1 MGAGSGGMKA
11 REVPSLLVFV
21 ALALVAAC
29 GRSASDG
36 KTDASSS
43 ERISAALD
51 VCAQGR
57 GAFAGHVCGD
67 RELSALS
74 GQVQEALVAEAAAVS
89 DAGAQM
95 LVQNQNRWLEAQR
108 IACGVIDPDAAPTPE
123 QGSCLESELRA
134 RVQDAGAAVQ
144 EIGGYTFQRMEL
156 VDAAPVTAEIAEASG
171 LGDAAPRAITREIRF
186 PRIDGAQ
193 TPAIQRFNELVAQE
207 PQFRLEDATS
217 EIIDYRIAFAGDEI
231 VSVRFDLSAD
241 TLGAAHPNNTSKAV
255 TVLMREGRALTES
268 DVFKP
273 DSDWQRFL
281 TDRAVRDISRQYRED
296 GFTPPERD
304 VQQTATKAH
313 LWLIT
318 EQGLTLLFP
327 PYSFGAPYVMGGTE
341 VTIPWADLRP
351 YLNPAA
357 PAPIRPQP

>member
-1 MGAGSGGMKA
+1 MKA
-11 REVPSLLVFV
+11 LTPILAVLAIL
-21 ALALVAAC
+21 ALAGCERA
-29 GRSASDG
+29 GDG

-43 ERISAALD
+43 QRLSAALD
-51 VCAQGR
+51 VCAEGR

-67 RELSALS
+67 QELSALNQ
-74 GQVQEALVAEAAAVS
+74 QVSEALVAEAAEVS

-108 IACGVIDPDAAPTPE
+108 IACGIIDPDAVPTPE
-123 QGSCLESELRA
+123 QQACLQSELRA
-134 RVQDAGAAVQ
+134 RVEDAREAVQ
-144 EIGGYTFQRMEL
+144 DVGGYTFQRMEL
-156 VDAAPVTAEIAEASG
+156 VDATPVTAEVAEASG

-186 PRIDGAQ
+186 PRIDGQQ

-217 EIIDYRIAFAGDEI
+217 EVVDYRIAYAGQELI
-231 VSVRFDLSAD
+231 SVRFDLSSD

-255 TVLMREGRALTES
+255 TVLMTEGRALTEA
-268 DVFKP
+268 DVFAP
-273 DSDWQRFL
+273 NSGWQRFL
-281 TDRAVRDISRQYRED
+281 TERAVREISRQYRED
-296 GFTPPERD
+296 AFEPPERD
-304 VQQTATKAH
+304 VQETATKAH

-318 EQGLTLLFP
+318 ERGLTMLFP

-341 VTIPWADLRP
+341 VTIHWTELRP

-357 PAPIRPQP
+357 PIPIRPAA

>member
-1 MGAGSGGMKA
+1 MKPLTPIFA
-11 REVPSLLVFV
+11 VLALL
-21 ALALVAAC
+21 ALAAC
-29 GRSASDG
+29 DRAGDG

-43 ERISAALD
+43 QRLSAALD
-51 VCAQGR
+51 VCAEGR

-67 RELSALS
+67 EQLSALNE
-74 GQVQEALVAEAAAVS
+74 QVSEALVAEAAEVS

-108 IACGVIDPDAAPTPE
+108 IACGIVDPDAAPTPE
-123 QGSCLESELRA
+123 QQACLQSELRA
-134 RVQDAGAAVQ
+134 RVEDAREAVQ
-144 EIGGYTFQRMEL
+144 DVGGYTFQRMEL
-156 VDAAPVTAEIAEASG
+156 VDATPVTAEVAEASG

-186 PRIDGAQ
+186 PRIDGQQ

-217 EIIDYRIAFAGDEI
+217 EVVDYRIAYAGQELI
-231 VSVRFDLSAD
+231 SVRFDLSSD

-255 TVLMREGRALTES
+255 TVLMTEGRALTEA
-268 DVFKP
+268 DVFTAN
-273 DSDWQRFL
+273 SGWQRFL
-281 TDRAVRDISRQYRED
+281 TERAVREIARQYRED
-296 GFTPPERD
+296 GFEPPERD
-304 VQQTATKAH
+304 VQETATKAH

-318 EQGLTLLFP
+318 ERGLTMLFP

-341 VTIPWADLRP
+341 VTVPWAELRP

-357 PAPIRPQP
+357 PAPIRPAA